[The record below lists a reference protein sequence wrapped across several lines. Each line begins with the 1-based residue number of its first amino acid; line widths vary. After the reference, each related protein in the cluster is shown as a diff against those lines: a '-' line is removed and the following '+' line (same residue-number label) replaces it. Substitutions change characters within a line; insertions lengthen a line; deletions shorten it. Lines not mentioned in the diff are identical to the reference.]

1 MPYIP
6 SGSVIDN
13 KNNATSSATIPG
25 LPSAAA
31 AKKALPIFI
40 IIQLVLSGLVVAGAF
55 WLAWGDDMSKYE
67 RLQDRYSTLIPA
79 KIKKHRKYASI
90 ASVSEETPFVM
101 ELERGTRIRGHRPT
115 ESTTDLPSQAALMGT
130 YSPPRHSM
138 ESDHSHSDPEDIASL
153 RRVLDNPESQRGHG
167 RNPLF
172 L

>member
-1 MPYIP
+1 VPYIP
-6 SGSVIDN
+6 SKSVIDN
-13 KNNATSSATIPG
+13 KNNETSSATVPG
-25 LPSAAA
+25 VPSAAA

-40 IIQLVLSGLVVAGAF
+40 IVQFVLSVLVVAGAF

-79 KIKKHRKYASI
+79 KIKTHQKYASI
-90 ASVSEETPFVM
+90 ASEAEEVPFAM

-115 ESTTDLPSQAALMGT
+115 ESATDLPSQAALMGT

-153 RRVLDNPESQRGHG
+153 RRVLDSPNPQSGHR